1 MEKKKKIVLLCA
13 IAAVI
18 VVIGVVLCVVLLN
31 IQPSDQDQPAD
42 VNTSTVSGGEWLQ
55 DSDQQQEEPLEPTA
69 EEGEELTGTS
79 KEDSYSIPMSDLYTF
94 TDPSDINFDTRYV
107 LYGGSSC
114 SMARGLSSQGFSVE
128 GAYEILYTY
137 QGK

>member
-42 VNTSTVSGGEWLQ
+42 VNTSNGCRILTSSRRNLWN
-55 DSDQQQEEPLEPTA
+55 PLRK
-69 EEGEELTGTS
+69 
-79 KEDSYSIPMSDLYTF
+79 KER
-94 TDPSDINFDTRYV
+94 N
-107 LYGGSSC
+107 
-114 SMARGLSSQGFSVE
+114 
-128 GAYEILYTY
+128 
-137 QGK
+137 